1 MCVTNCIMKNP
12 YAKLNDMHLSLADLI
27 EAISSVAKN
36 NGETVAAVADLIET
50 GRVQIESP
58 TGNKRIRLA

>member
-1 MCVTNCIMKNP
+1 MNVSNYVMKNP
-12 YAKLNDMHLSLADLI
+12 YTKINDMHLSLADLI

-50 GRVQIESP
+50 GRLRIESA
-58 TGNKRIRLA
+58 TGTKRIKLA

>member
-1 MCVTNCIMKNP
+1 MKNP

-36 NGETVAAVADLIET
+36 NSETVAAVADLIET
-50 GRVQIESP
+50 GRLRIESS
-58 TGNKRIRLA
+58 TGTKRIKLA